1 MEVLFAKQFQKDIHK
16 IRDKKLAAKVEEI
29 IIKIKSSHNLSE
41 IENVKKLVGFR
52 TAYRIRIG
60 DYRIGFLYERN
71 IVTFSVFG
79 SRKDIYRNF
88 P

>member
-1 MEVLFAKQFQKDIHK
+1 MQVLFSKQFLKDIHK
-16 IRDKKLAAKVEEI
+16 LRDAKLAG
-29 IIKIKSSHNLSE
+29 KIEGVILKAKSSHNLSE
-41 IENVKKLVGFR
+41 IENVKKLAGFK

-60 DYRIGFLYERN
+60 DFRIGLLYESN

-79 SRKDIYRNF
+79 NRKEIYRKF